1 MVAARRDELR
11 ASLETWVSDRR
22 LPGVDDNLKTVVT
35 WVDLCSPRSATPERL
50 LLAARDLLVVFF
62 SLDDCSGEEC
72 EWYLDRCERILN
84 TGDHL
89 ETSSPLLDAY
99 RDTIAEISACGG
111 DASFYKQGKLDLIAH
126 YRWRAAFRECSSGLT
141 VDEYLSHRRVT
152 IYTRQW
158 IDIWELLADCHIS
171 EGERNS
177 EVVRSAVSE
186 MVDWQ
191 FLQNDLVSVERDIR
205 KGEPNIVTLLR
216 HQEGCGLD
224 EAKRV
229 VVAMRDSCRS
239 RLDDALERL
248 RKWAGE
254 APRLLRYA
262 EILDDCLRGTIDN
275 YRENLV
281 RYEIDETLGI

>member
-1 MVAARRDELR
+1 
-11 ASLETWVSDRR
+11 
-22 LPGVDDNLKTVVT
+22 
-35 WVDLCSPRSATPERL
+35 
-50 LLAARDLLVVFF
+50 
-62 SLDDCSGEEC
+62 
-72 EWYLDRCERILN
+72 
-84 TGDHL
+84 
-89 ETSSPLLDAY
+89 
-99 RDTIAEISACGG
+99 
-111 DASFYKQGKLDLIAH
+111 
-126 YRWRAAFRECSSGLT
+126 
-141 VDEYLSHRRVT
+141 
-152 IYTRQW
+152 
-158 IDIWELLADCHIS
+158 
-171 EGERNS
+171 
-177 EVVRSAVSE
+177 